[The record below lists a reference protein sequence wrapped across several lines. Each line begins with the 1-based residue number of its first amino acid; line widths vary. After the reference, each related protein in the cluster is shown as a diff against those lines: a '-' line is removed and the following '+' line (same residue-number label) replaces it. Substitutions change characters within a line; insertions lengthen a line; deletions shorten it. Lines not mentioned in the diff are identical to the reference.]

1 MQSQLSEELNSL
13 SILFLV
19 TEDWYFCLH
28 RLPIARA
35 ARDAG
40 FKVMVATQ
48 VKDHAQLIEREGFQL
63 IPMKWTRRSMNPY
76 RALSEVHQIAGIYRK
91 YKPDLVHQ
99 IALKPSL
106 YGSIAGIVTGVSPI
120 VNNLAGLGQAF
131 TSGGV
136 FAALVRSGLV
146 YAFRLLFRRAG
157 TCTIV
162 ENSDDWRFL
171 VTRVGLDKRTVALI
185 RGIGVDVDLFQPRPE
200 NAQQTPTVTLVSRML
215 WPKGVGELVEATRI
229 LRGRG
234 RQIKVQLVGIPDTSS
249 RVAIQ
254 QEQLLKWQSEGI
266 VEWLGY
272 REDVPELWRHSHIA
286 VLPSYYREG
295 IPRSL
300 LEAAASGRAI
310 VTTDMP
316 GCREIVRNGYNGLLV
331 PPRDPVAIADALEQ
345 LLDDAELRQRMGRA
359 GRELVENEF
368 AEEHVVAQ
376 TLSVYRKLLD
386 ERQRAA

>member
-146 YAFRLLFRRAG
+146 NAFRLLFRRAG

-162 ENSDDWRFL
+162 ENSDDRCFL

-234 RQIKVQLVGIPDTSS
+234 QQIKVQLVGIPDTSS

>member
-76 RALSEVHQIAGIYRK
+76 RALSEVRQIAGIYRK
-91 YKPDLVHQ
+91 YQPDLVHQ

-146 YAFRLLFRRAG
+146 NAFRLLFRRAG

>member
-146 YAFRLLFRRAG
+146 NAFRLLFRRAG